1 MNNINQLTILCIAS
15 YEKGADFMRQCKD
28 EGCRVILLTS
38 KSLEN
43 IEWPR
48 ESIDEIFFISD
59 NNKEW
64 KMDDVIY
71 GVSYLARKENID
83 RIVALDDFDVEKA
96 ATLREHLRNPGM
108 GETTARYFRDK
119 LAMRMRASEE
129 GIPLPEF
136 VHILNYKKI
145 KEFLTKYDPPY
156 VLKPRLQA
164 GAVGIKKINH
174 ESELWDIIDQ
184 LGDKQSFYLLER
196 FIPGEIFH
204 VDSIIFESEVVFSIA
219 SKYGLPPMEVA
230 HEGRVFSS
238 RTVPRNSVEEK
249 QLLQINKN
257 VLKSL
262 GLKYGVSH
270 TEFIKGKADEKLYF
284 LETSA
289 RVGGAHI
296 ADLVEAASGINL
308 WREWAKVEMLRDQKG
323 YKVPKD
329 KKECAGLIVSLAK
342 QEYPDLSAY
351 DDAEIV
357 WRMKKKNHAGFVFA
371 SKDAERIE
379 ELLKKYTGRFY
390 EDFFASVPLKEK
402 PMH

>member
-1 MNNINQLTILCIAS
+1 MKKA
-15 YEKGADFMRQCKD
+15 ADFMRQCKE

-38 KSLEN
+38 KSLEHA
-43 IEWPR
+43 EWPR
-48 ESIDEIFFISD
+48 ESIDETFYIPD

-71 GVSYLARKENID
+71 GVSFLARKENID

-119 LAMRMRASEE
+119 LAMRMRANEE

-145 KEFLTKYDPPY
+145 EEFLSKHKPPF

-164 GAVGIKKINH
+164 GAVGIKKINN
-174 ESELWDIIDQ
+174 ESELWQIIEK
-184 LGDKQSFYLLER
+184 LGDQQSFYLLER

-204 VDSIIFESEVVFSIA
+204 VDSIIWESDVVFSIA

-238 RTVPRNSVEEK
+238 RTVPRNSVEGE
-249 QLLQINKN
+249 QLSLINKE
-257 VLKSL
+257 VLKCL

-270 TEFIKGKADEKLYF
+270 TEFIKGNEDGKLYF

-308 WREWAKVEMLRDQKG
+308 WREWAKIEIRRDQKG
-323 YKVPKD
+323 YKVPID
-329 KKECAGLIVSLAK
+329 KNDCAGLIVSLAK
-342 QEYPDLSAY
+342 QEFPDLNSY
-351 DDAEIV
+351 NDPEIV
-357 WRMKKKNHAGFVFA
+357 WRMKKKNHAGLVF
-371 SKDAERIE
+371 SSEDANRIE
-379 ELLKKYTGRFY
+379 ELLNKYTNRFY
-390 EDFFASVPLKEK
+390 EDFFATVPLKEK
-402 PMH
+402 PTQ

>member
-1 MNNINQLTILCIAS
+1 MNTSKPLTILCIAS
-15 YEKGADFMRQCKD
+15 YEKGADFMRQCKE

-38 KSLEN
+38 KSLEGAD
-43 IEWPR
+43 WPK
-48 ESIDEIFFISD
+48 ESIDETFYIPD

-71 GVSYLARKENID
+71 GVSFMARKENID

-119 LAMRMRASEE
+119 LAMRIRASEE

-145 KEFLTKYDPPY
+145 EEFLSKYNPPF

-164 GAVGIKKINH
+164 GAIGIKKINN
-174 ESELWDIIDQ
+174 ESELWQIIEQ

-196 FIPGEIFH
+196 FIPGEIYH
-204 VDSIIFESEVVFSIA
+204 VDSIIFESKVVFSIA
-219 SKYGLPPMEVA
+219 NKYGLPPMEVA

-238 RTVPRNSVEEK
+238 RTVPRDSEDERNL
-249 QLLQINKN
+249 QQINKN
-257 VLKSL
+257 VLKAL

-270 TEFIKGKADEKLYF
+270 TEFIKGNEDGKLYF

-308 WREWAKVEMLRDQKG
+308 WREWAKIEILRDQKG
-323 YKVPKD
+323 YKIPAY
-329 KKECAGLIVSLAK
+329 KKLCAGLIISLAK
-342 QEYPDLSAY
+342 QEYPDLSSY
-351 DDAEIV
+351 NDPEIV
-357 WRMKKKNHAGFVFA
+357 WRMKKKNHAGLVFS
-371 SKDAERIE
+371 SKDSNRIE
-379 ELLKKYTGRFY
+379 ELLGQYTNRFY
-390 EDFFASVPLKEK
+390 NDFFASIPIKEK
-402 PMH
+402 PTN